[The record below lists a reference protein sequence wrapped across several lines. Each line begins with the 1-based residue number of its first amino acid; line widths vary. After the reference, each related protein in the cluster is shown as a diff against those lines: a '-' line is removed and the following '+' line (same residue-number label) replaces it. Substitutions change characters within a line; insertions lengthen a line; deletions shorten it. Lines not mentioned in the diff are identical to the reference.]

1 MKLAVLTDT
10 SATFTNM
17 PHFDNLF
24 ILDIPINIDGVE
36 YIENKNITID
46 DFYIKIRQAE
56 YFPKTSQPSI
66 GMTFELVEKLVEAGY
81 DTIIGLFLSS
91 GISGFY
97 QTVQILQAQFPAVDF
112 RLLDSKITSAP
123 LGEMVK
129 TALVMNEANQ
139 DITQIIA
146 ALNQMIEGALAYII
160 VDDLN
165 YLVRGGRLHASNA
178 MIGNLLKIKPILM
191 FDEGEI
197 VPAEKVRTQKK
208 SIKRLAE
215 LIKERTDEIPSK
227 LWLIHANAFDKT
239 ALLKAQLKADYGLHA
254 EIVPFNAVITAHL
267 GEGAIGVGFTPKL
280 TDE

>member
-24 ILDIPINIDGVE
+24 ILDIPVNIDGVD

-46 DFYIKIRQAE
+46 DFYIKMRQAE

-66 GMTFELVEKLVEAGY
+66 GETFELIERLVAEGY
-81 DTIIGLFLSS
+81 DTFVGLFLSS
-91 GISGFY
+91 GISGFF
-97 QTVQILQAQFPAVDF
+97 QTAQILKNQFPNANFHIV
-112 RLLDSKITSAP
+112 DSKLTSAP

-129 TALVMNEANQ
+129 TALLMNKSGKGIDE
-139 DITQIIA
+139 IVSV
-146 ALNQMIEGALAYII
+146 LNYMAEKVAAYII

-165 YLVRGGRLHASNA
+165 HLVRGGRLHASNA

-191 FDEGEI
+191 FDDGEI

-208 SIKRLAE
+208 AIKRLLQ
-215 LIKERTDEIPSK
+215 LINEKMEDIPSK
-227 LWLIHANAFDKT
+227 IWIIHSNAFDKS
-239 ALLKAQLKADYGLHA
+239 AEIKAQLKEEYDLHA
-254 EIVPFNAVITAHL
+254 EIVPFNSVISTHL
-267 GEGAIGVGFTPKL
+267 GEGAIGVGFTPL
-280 TDE
+280 LENE